1 MKVRCKKI
9 VTAGF
14 VLLLTSCSHIFY
26 PKTNALESIQQGMSP
41 QEVTQLLG
49 KPDYRRFDHD
59 LEEWEYRKL
68 LSALESEP
76 TIVIV
81 RFEDGKLVYMDS
93 FKESERSPT
102 PRPHNH

>member
-1 MKVRCKKI
+1 MRLKI
-9 VTAGF
+9 AGWLAAGTL
-14 VLLLTSCSHIFY
+14 VLASCSNIFY
-26 PKTNALESIQQGMSP
+26 PQNAMTLIKQGMTP
-41 QEVTQLLG
+41 QEVTRLLG
-49 KPDYRRFDHD
+49 KPDYRRMDYG

-102 PRPHNH
+102 PRPHKH